1 MQKRPELK
9 QDEGG
14 WPNGKYCCGENA
26 SWAGSRP
33 VHHPQLRMIYGSFWA
48 LLGDPL
54 NAPCSSSTGEPGG
67 GSTVTLTPTPPSG
80 KALAG
85 SERSGGPGTQHRG
98 QQDITAQL
106 ALTSLRKEQ
115 LYWSTGHITYN
126 PPLTVQ
132 SSAAFTW
139 QLS

>member
-1 MQKRPELK
+1 
-9 QDEGG
+9 
-14 WPNGKYCCGENA
+14 
-26 SWAGSRP
+26 
-33 VHHPQLRMIYGSFWA
+33 MIYGSFWA

-106 ALTSLRKEQ
+106 ALTFLRKEQ